1 MDPAAIAGVL
11 LATAAGVLLATV
23 ALAVV
28 WTGTG
33 AATSM
38 IGGLFGHPDLG
49 WPAGVQ
55 EDDEAR
61 WDWAVRPDPVEARPF
76 AEASEPASAAPERL
90 VPTLRRGP
98 TR

>member
-1 MDPAAIAGVL
+1 MDPAAVAGVL
-11 LATAAGVLLATV
+11 LVAVAVVL
-23 ALAVV
+23 V
-28 WTGTG
+28 WTGAG

-38 IGGLFGHPDLG
+38 IGGLFSHPDLG

-61 WDWAVRPDPVEARPF
+61 WDWAVRRREEAAEP
-76 AEASEPASAAPERL
+76 AEAPSPTPTSERL
-90 VPTLRRGP
+90 VPTLRRGS